1 MVLSLQKQTIKIN
14 RTDYYLEN
22 VFDRL
27 FGKVNKSKFK
37 KMSTNY

>member
-1 MVLSLQKQTIKIN
+1 MLNLQKQTIKIN
-14 RTDYYLEN
+14 RTDYSLEN

-27 FGKVNKSKFK
+27 FDKVNKSKFK

>member
-1 MVLSLQKQTIKIN
+1 VLNLQKQNIKIS
-14 RTDYYLEN
+14 RTDYSLEN